1 MVKTL
6 KSKVKTRWWLEF
18 ANPKAMFISSQR
30 QLVRVYLSIIKL
42 DYHTLSNKDY

>member
-18 ANPKAMFISSQR
+18 ANPKAMFISSQGNWSESID
-30 QLVRVYLSIIKL
+30 LSLNWTTI
-42 DYHTLSNKDY
+42 Y